1 MDFYEVERH
10 RMVVEQIMR
19 RGIRDPRLLEA
30 MKTVPRHLFVPE
42 EVRHMAYADGPLPIG
57 FGQTISQPFI
67 VAFMTDLLRLKGD
80 ERVLEVGTGSGYQ
93 AAILA
98 QLAREVHTVEM
109 IPPLAERAAALLAA
123 YPNVYCHQGDGSLGW
138 PEAQPYDGIIVTAA
152 APRVPPSLL
161 AQLADGG
168 RLVLPV
174 GSRGDQLLEV
184 WEREGE
190 EYKKRVELPVA
201 FVPLRGR
208 DGWRD
213 GEEDAL

>member
-1 MDFYEVERH
+1 MDFYESERD

-30 MKTVPRHLFVPE
+30 MKVVPRHLFVPE
-42 EVRHMAYADGPLPIG
+42 EVRHLAYADGPLPIG

-67 VAFMTDLLRLKGD
+67 VAFMTDMLRLKGH

-98 QLAREVHTVEM
+98 HLAREVHTVEM
-109 IPPLAERAAALLAA
+109 IPPLAARAAALLAA

-152 APRVPPSLL
+152 APKVPPALL

-168 RLVLPV
+168 WLVLPV

-190 EYKKRVELPVA
+190 EYKKQVELSVA
-201 FVPLRGR
+201 FVPLRGKN
-208 DGWRD
+208 GWR
-213 GEEDAL
+213 EE

>member
-19 RGIRDPRLLEA
+19 RGIRDPRLLQA

-42 EVRHMAYADGPLPIG
+42 EVRHLAYADGPLPIG

-161 AQLADGG
+161 AQLAEGG